1 MQRNPDLASAAAL
14 LCDLSVEF
22 TTLRSDAERLTSSLS
37 DSVHEATQLTL
48 THTRLYDSAVGVL
61 QVMQDQPQR
70 GH

>member
-1 MQRNPDLASAAAL
+1 MQSNPDLASAAAL

-61 QVMQDQPQR
+61 QVMQDHPQR